1 MSEPQE
7 IKRPAE
13 KANPAASG
21 APAED
26 EIRARAY
33 ELYLQ
38 RGGEDGHDNEDWLR
52 AEEEIVRN
60 RNTRKAA

>member
-1 MSEPQE
+1 MSQPQE
-7 IKRPAE
+7 IKRPSE
-13 KANPAASG
+13 KVSAMTSG
-21 APAED
+21 VPAED

-52 AEEEIVRN
+52 AEEEISRN
-60 RNTRKAA
+60 RSTRKAA